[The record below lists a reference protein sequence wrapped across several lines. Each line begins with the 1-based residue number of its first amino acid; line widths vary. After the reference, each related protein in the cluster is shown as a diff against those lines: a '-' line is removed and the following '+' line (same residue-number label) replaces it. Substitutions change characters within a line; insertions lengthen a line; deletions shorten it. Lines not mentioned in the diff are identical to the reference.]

1 MTRKYKN
8 FLFSQ
13 NGLVALPSIVVLSII
28 MLTIGIAMS
37 FSSFTQNNISFDNYI
52 SQRACYIAEAGI
64 KDATM
69 KITRN
74 KSYDTNYSLPVNSG
88 VADITFDTSIPN
100 QTKITSISTVNNY
113 TKKIQAILNV
123 TANGKV
129 TILSWNE
136 LST

>member
-1 MTRKYKN
+1 
-8 FLFSQ
+8 
-13 NGLVALPSIVVLSII
+13 
-28 MLTIGIAMS
+28 
-37 FSSFTQNNISFDNYI
+37 
-52 SQRACYIAEAGI
+52 
-64 KDATM
+64 M